1 MGHKSYSMVALLT
14 TQVANLT
21 DALIVSQEINQ
32 RQIDQMDGFQQELF
46 AMEANH
52 DSHLEH
58 SREQKQIIE
67 AQKEIVAEHQQRFLD
82 LEAKLKNTQFELS
95 SMTDQCLANDDHA
108 AMEYTPPTAEEEIN
122 CATEMT
128 KRLVSLEI
136 LQHLKKKN
144 ISPRYRLHR
153 PKCNRRPCRSAG
165 SNWFSGIRVDA
176 QYPRCSHGPCRA
188 YCSCDSYWYSR
199 TFKNTEKINIIL
211 PR

>member
-21 DALIVSQEINQ
+21 DALNVSQEINQ
-32 RQIDQMDGFQQELF
+32 RQIDQMDGFQQELL

-52 DSHLEH
+52 SSHLEY
-58 SREQKQIIE
+58 SQEQQQIIE

-95 SMTDQCLANDDHA
+95 AMTDQCLANDNHA
-108 AMEYTPPTAEEEIN
+108 AMEYTPPTTEEEIN

-144 ISPRYRLHR
+144 ISVSTKHGKFEVPTDVEQLPPSLCK
-153 PKCNRRPCRSAG
+153 PKHNGKANPFWGAAYQRARRD
-165 SNWFSGIRVDA
+165 VK
-176 QYPRCSHGPCRA
+176 
-188 YCSCDSYWYSR
+188 
-199 TFKNTEKINIIL
+199 KNLETL
-211 PR
+211 QA